1 MQQFL
6 SHLPLIRMPLSFFW
20 SAQVSDVFVLRLPL
34 LSFFR
39 FQGLTHTFEV
49 AVRLLFVASLDV
61 TLVAV
66 VVVVVVVVV
75 SVTLVLF
82 AVIFVAVVIV
92 IRLAGDEVLF
102 LHATAPTPIGAFAVV
117 ALFLSLL

>member
-1 MQQFL
+1 ML
-6 SHLPLIRMPLSFFW
+6 LSFLC

-39 FQGLTHTFEV
+39 FQGLTYTFEV
-49 AVRLLFVASLDV
+49 AVRLLFVASLEV
-61 TLVAV
+61 TLLV

-75 SVTLVLF
+75 SVTLVLV

-102 LHATAPTPIGAFAVV
+102 LHAAAPTPTGAFAVV
-117 ALFLSLL
+117 ALRFSSSISSIYRLLNDP